1 MLEAYGRQVALL
13 VFVGLCETAIVH
25 RSLSWLM
32 RPRRHN
38 GLYALLL
45 FVYFVA
51 TVFDAANN
59 FEVYYVFLIA
69 YTLIAIIALIFY
81 EGALAMRLAIPFVV
95 LAIDYAATI
104 FSCLTVWV
112 IRGVNSVEFSANL
125 QPTFTSQA
133 ALTAM
138 TLACLWA
145 LSCFGKKMHRDSTPI
160 FRRIVSFATEFAL
173 PLAILMLLIRQFYI
187 NQLPGSVAREIEGH
201 VLVAM
206 LLLLSAFML
215 YSLTRTNAV
224 LTTSLVYSSTL
235 EQMLSVQ
242 KKYYTDLQ
250 QHQLELRRLNH
261 DIKSHTRVI
270 SELLEQG
277 HTEEAKEYLHLLQD
291 SVASIAT
298 PVTTCDNQLVA
309 ALLNDKLAEP
319 KKNGV
324 ELMLCVMVPPVLRI
338 NNVDVS
344 IVLGNLLDNAVE
356 ACAAMGTGTRRFID
370 VDMQLEGMFLTI
382 DVSNSYDGL
391 VRQQGDKYLT
401 TKGDGRS
408 RGIGLSN
415 VRRAVQRHDG
425 RLTVTHDGSVFRVIA
440 IMKHPAT

>member
-13 VFVGLCETAIVH
+13 VFVGLCETAIAH
-25 RSLSWLM
+25 FSLSWLM
-32 RPRRHN
+32 RPRRRG
-38 GLYALLL
+38 GLYAVLLL
-45 FVYFVA
+45 VYFSA
-51 TVFDAANN
+51 TIFDAAND
-59 FEVYYVFLIA
+59 FEAYYVFLIA
-69 YTLIAIIALIFY
+69 YILIAIIAFFFY
-81 EGALAMRLAIPFVV
+81 EGPLAMRLAIPFVC
-95 LAIDYAATI
+95 LAFDYAATI
-104 FSCLTVWV
+104 ISCLLVWV
-112 IRGVNSVEFSANL
+112 YNGPDIAEFPANL
-125 QPTFTSQA
+125 QPGFASQTL
-133 ALTAM
+133 LTAM
-138 TLACLWA
+138 CLAGMWGI
-145 LSCFGKKMHRDSTPI
+145 SVFGRRMRRDTSPV
-160 FRRIVSFATEFAL
+160 FMRAVSFVTEFVM
-173 PLAILMLLIRQFYI
+173 PLAILLLLIRQFYV
-187 NQLPGSVAREIEGH
+187 NQMPRDIPMEIEGH
-201 VLVAM
+201 ILVA
-206 LLLLSAFML
+206 LLLVLSACTL
-215 YSLTRTNAV
+215 YSLTRANSV
-224 LTTSLVYSSTL
+224 LSASLSYSSTL

-242 KKYYTDLQ
+242 KKYYTNLQ

-277 HTEEAKEYLHLLQD
+277 HTEEAAEYLHLLQD

-324 ELMLCVMVPPVLRI
+324 ELTLCVMVPPVLRI

-440 IMKHPAT
+440 IMKYPVA